1 MPQWLKDQ
9 LNASKQFKI
18 DGIQPAPLFNLD
30 ISQPPPTS
38 GAVVNPLIP
47 GFPNIRLGLP
57 YGFNMNAPP
66 PSLAAAAAVAQTN
79 NLISSN
85 FNLLGGSLPMPP
97 PPIINQ
103 MGASVPTPLMA
114 VSLND
119 DKMDL
124 ETDEEHNNAKPGEGI
139 FFNHPPPKIDSVD
152 RPFDKKSRPRDDSRD
167 RMDNRRDRDRNRT
180 SRYNRGDSRD
190 REMGY
195 GNRDRRE
202 KSYDRMRDSGM
213 GRNNRDNRRQQD
225 NDPFM
230 NQPSGFRDN
239 SRRHNDS
246 GLMFDDMRGSRQ
258 GGRQEEE
265 LMV

>member
-18 DGIQPAPLFNLD
+18 DGLQPAPLFNLD
-30 ISQPPPTS
+30 ITQPPPSS
-38 GAVVNPLIP
+38 GVVNPLIP
-47 GFPNIRLGLP
+47 GFPNVRLGLP

-66 PSLAAAAAVAQTN
+66 PSMAAAAAVAQTN
-79 NLISSN
+79 NLLSTN
-85 FNLLGGSLPMPP
+85 FNLLGGTLPMPP

-103 MGASVPTPLMA
+103 IGASVPTPLMA

-124 ETDEEHNNAKPGEGI
+124 ETDEEQHAKPCEGI
-139 FFNHPPPKIDSVD
+139 FFNHPPPKIDTVD
-152 RPFDKKSRPRDDSRD
+152 RIFDKKSRTRDDSRD
-167 RMDNRRDRDRNRT
+167 RMDHRRDRNDRDRDRNRT
-180 SRYNRGDSRD
+180 NRYNRGDSRD

-225 NDPFM
+225 NDPFL

-239 SRRHNDS
+239 PRRHNDS
-246 GLMFDDMRGSRQ
+246 GLNFDDMRSQRQ
-258 GGRQEEE
+258 GW
-265 LMV
+265 